1 MENMS
6 EYFKKGTPK
15 TYFIKLNN
23 IFSIFIFIFIFS
35 SFVSLCSYTHHFSS
49 FDRHYIF
56 LLCNGILVFLIM
68 NFDPNHVSSPKEIQ
82 SVVTSE
88 INHPPLLIP
97 SDMEPI
103 AAVIKEEEEQQQ
115 IKNEDNEIEQVENE
129 VFVFGDHN
137 SLSVMHDQS
146 EYQKAENLIA
156 FIDEQETVESKEA
169 AETKELNKKCAEFI
183 TKMRERMRLESS
195 SRHTLVLQ
203 T

>member
-1 MENMS
+1 
-6 EYFKKGTPK
+6 
-15 TYFIKLNN
+15 
-23 IFSIFIFIFIFS
+23 
-35 SFVSLCSYTHHFSS
+35 
-49 FDRHYIF
+49 
-56 LLCNGILVFLIM
+56 
-68 NFDPNHVSSPKEIQ
+68 
-82 SVVTSE
+82 
-88 INHPPLLIP
+88 
-97 SDMEPI
+97 MEPI